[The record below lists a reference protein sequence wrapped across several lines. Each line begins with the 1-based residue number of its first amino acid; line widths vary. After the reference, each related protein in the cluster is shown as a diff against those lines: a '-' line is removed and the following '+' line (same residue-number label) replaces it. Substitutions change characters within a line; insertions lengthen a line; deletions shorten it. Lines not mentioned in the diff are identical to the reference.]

1 MGWVT
6 GAGARTGGSR
16 CARVSS
22 PLLCGWG
29 HCPFAVVIAAIR
41 TAAHYKS
48 LHIRPGFSCVLQV
61 LRPVVVMKCFA
72 VVLFIVQR
80 LSNVPKLYC
89 SLPWPYRLHC
99 DMFARCPTESS
110 HCSMYHKHPPRV
122 RQASMSSARYM
133 CDRNMFCSYR
143 PRKCR

>member
-89 SLPWPYRLHC
+89 SLPWPYPHRLHFDKPVGFFFLRMPLQC
-99 DMFARCPTESS
+99 DIML
-110 HCSMYHKHPPRV
+110 V
-122 RQASMSSARYM
+122 LGL
-133 CDRNMFCSYR
+133 
-143 PRKCR
+143 